1 MSWFGGKTFEPA
13 RDIPDLSGKV
23 ILVTGGNTGLG
34 QETIHQ
40 LAAHN
45 PTHIYLAARTASKA
59 ASAIASIKSSL
70 PDAQITHL
78 PLDLTSFPSI
88 AAAASTFT
96 AASPRLD
103 ILINNAG
110 IMATPFALTPQGHE
124 VQFGTNHVGHFL
136 LTRLL
141 LPTLLK
147 TAAEPGA
154 DVRIVNVSSAGHA
167 MAPAGG
173 IVWDQAGLEEFS
185 TWRRYGMSKLA
196 NILFARELARRYP
209 NITSTAVHPGVILTD
224 LYEPNKKSNV
234 LIRLGVGLLG
244 SFVMGTV
251 QEGAKNQLWAATAR
265 REEVRSGAYYV
276 PVGKLSAGSRYAGNE
291 KLAEQ
296 LWRWSEAEVERHGF

>member
-23 ILVTGGNTGLG
+23 ILVTGDHPPPPGPNL
-34 QETIHQ
+34 
-40 LAAHN
+40 
-45 PTHIYLAARTASKA
+45 
-59 ASAIASIKSSL
+59 
-70 PDAQITHL
+70 L
-78 PLDLTSFPSI
+78 PLHRRRRLDLHSRL
-88 AAAASTFT
+88 
-96 AASPRLD
+96 PRLD

-154 DVRIVNVSSAGHA
+154 DVRIVN
-167 MAPAGG
+167 
-173 IVWDQAGLEEFS
+173 AGLEEFS

-276 PVGKLSAGSRYAGNE
+276 PVGKLSAGSRYAGDE